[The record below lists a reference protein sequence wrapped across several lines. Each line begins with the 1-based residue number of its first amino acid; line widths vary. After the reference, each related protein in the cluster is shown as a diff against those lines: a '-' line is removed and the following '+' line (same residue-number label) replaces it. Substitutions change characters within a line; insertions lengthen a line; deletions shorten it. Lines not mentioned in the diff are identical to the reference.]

1 MSFASLCIG
10 LFAMLIGLAV
20 CFNGY
25 RWFLIFLPI
34 FGFFIGFFVGA
45 GATQALF
52 GSGFLVTT
60 TSWVLGFVLGAVFA
74 VLSYLFYFIAVAIVG
89 GGLGYALV
97 VGILQAIGLDMG
109 LIVWLLGVVGGV
121 IAAVVTIALNIQKWI
136 IIAFTSVA
144 GATVII
150 GSFFLAFG
158 TLTPEDFSRNAV
170 RMIIDD
176 NFLWLVFWLV
186 LLVLGFLA
194 QVATTRD
201 FVLEAPER
209 STTACKFDIPRLI
222 SQEPSCAQGGS
233 FLWRWRAARL
243 ILHAL
248 IDPAKL
254 VRTV

>member
-1 MSFASLCIG
+1 MTLASLCIG

-45 GATQALF
+45 GAMQSLF
-52 GSGFLVTT
+52 GAGFLVSVS
-60 TSWVLGFVLGAVFA
+60 SWVIGFVLGAIFA
-74 VLSYLFYFIAVAIVG
+74 VLSYLFYFIAVALIG

-97 VGILQAIGLDMG
+97 VGVLQAIGLDMG

-121 IAAVVTIALNIQKWI
+121 IAAIATIVLNIQKWVI
-136 IIAFTSVA
+136 VAFTSVA

-158 TLTPEDFSRNAV
+158 KLAPEDFSRNAV

-176 NFLWLVFWLV
+176 SFLWLVFWLL

-194 QVATTRD
+194 QIATTRN
-201 FVLEAPER
+201 FVLEAPENR
-209 STTACKFDIPRLI
+209 I
-222 SQEPSCAQGGS
+222 
-233 FLWRWRAARL
+233 
-243 ILHAL
+243 
-248 IDPAKL
+248 
-254 VRTV
+254 